1 MVRIGVDDIKF
12 ELNCHIIHK
21 KSDFSY
27 LWLAGRYLQILVR
40 DCRDRRCVFVCIN
53 VPIDM

>member
-1 MVRIGVDDIKF
+1 MVRIGVDNIKF

-27 LWLAGRYLQILVR
+27 IWLAGRYLQILVR